1 MTVKTGDDPSTRM
14 LRSGFGKQVKS
25 EANTMPSWGFGSSHR
40 DAFMKL
46 YLSRE
51 QANAMS
57 GNNSQGPVYK
67 SYGAIGPQPESKYA
81 SMPAPGFGSSARSM
95 KDKRGNYPG
104 PGTYVQEG
112 GIGPMVESKR
122 ATSPR
127 AVFGSA
133 TRDQQSKVWLDD
145 ELMKTYGGRDSPG
158 PCTYGVGGGIGKI
171 VDSKYPTMPAWRQGS
186 AARFSGKDGP
196 KDQPGVGA
204 YTVNN
209 NAMGKQT
216 LSNKKTLPSPK
227 IGTSNRDAAKKIFI
241 SKEHE
246 KGAYGEWSP
255 GPVTSKVVNS
265 FGTQA
270 LSVKKSNPSWGFGTS
285 KRWNMAPSEAPGPG
299 TYWA

>member
-1 MTVKTGDDPSTRM
+1 MTLSSKEDPSTRM

-25 EANTMPSWGFGSSHR
+25 EANTMPSWGFGTSHR

-46 YLSRE
+46 YLSKE

-67 SYGAIGPQPESKYA
+67 SYQAIGPQPESKYT
-81 SMPAPGFGSSARSM
+81 SMPAAGFGTSARTM
-95 KDKRGNYPG
+95 RDRRGNLPG
-104 PGTYVQEG
+104 PGAYTHEG
-112 GIGPMVESKR
+112 GIGTMIDSKR

-127 AVFGSA
+127 PVFGSA
-133 TRDQQSKVWLDD
+133 SRDQQSKVWLDD
-145 ELMKTYGGRDSPG
+145 EMMKTYGGRESPG
-158 PCTYGVGGGIGKI
+158 PCNYTTGGSIGKV
-171 VDSKYPTMPAWRQGS
+171 VDSKYPSMPAWKQGTAS
-186 AARFSGKDGP
+186 RFQGKDAT
-196 KDQPGVGA
+196 KDQPGVGTYA
-204 YTVNN
+204 VNN

-216 LSNKKTLPSPK
+216 LSHKKTLPAPK

-246 KGAYGEWSP
+246 KGAFGQWSP
-255 GPVTSKVVNS
+255 GPVTSKVVDS
-265 FGTQA
+265 VGPQT

-299 TYWA
+299 AYWA